1 MTSEPSRPVPDP
13 QVRMSEINSATF
25 GYLGAIFG
33 GPVIPLIIYLV
44 KARSSP
50 FLRYHAASAVNL
62 SLTCL
67 LYAVSCA
74 IFGGPVIP
82 LIIYLV
88 KARSSPFLRYHAASA
103 VNLSLTCLL
112 YAVSCAIF
120 GGLLALDSVTAALA
134 IALPLAFAL
143 WVTMLTYLIR
153 GALAANHGVPRRPPQ
168 WICAHILA

>member
-1 MTSEPSRPVPDP
+1 MTSEPTRPVPDP
-13 QVRMSEINSATF
+13 QVREGEMTSATF
-25 GYLGAIFG
+25 GYLGAIFL

-67 LYAVSCA
+67 LYAVC
-74 IFGGPVIP
+74 
-82 LIIYLV
+82 
-88 KARSSPFLRYHAASA
+88 
-103 VNLSLTCLL
+103 
-112 YAVSCAIF
+112 CAIF

-134 IALPLAFAL
+134 IALPLAFGL

-153 GALAANHGVPRRPPQ
+153 GAVAANHGEPRRPPQ
-168 WICAHILA
+168 WICARILS